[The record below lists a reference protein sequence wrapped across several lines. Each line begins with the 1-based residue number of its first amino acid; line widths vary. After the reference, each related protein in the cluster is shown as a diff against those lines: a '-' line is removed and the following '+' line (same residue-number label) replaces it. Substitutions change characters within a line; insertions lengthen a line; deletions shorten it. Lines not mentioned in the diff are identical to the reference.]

1 MKRYLVLG
9 LVVAGCLL
17 AAMGGRV
24 YYTHRYLPI
33 QAVQPIIKLL
43 DEGTRNSIEE
53 GTYRVRG
60 LMIVQY
66 PAGRSGMEGDPKR
79 IMITG
84 AGALEVKRALLRAM
98 EKATDPVTLDCLL
111 ACVGAS
117 AEERTLIFQGE
128 KEWAIIG
135 AAAERQNADPMKFLR
150 YFVTKNT
157 NGVTVLDAGGAV
169 PIP

>member
-1 MKRYLVLG
+1 MKRYLVFG

-17 AAMGGRV
+17 AAMGGRL

-79 IMITG
+79 IKITG

-98 EKATDPVTLDCLL
+98 EKATDPVTLQFLL
-111 ACVGAS
+111 TCVGAS
-117 AEERTLIFQGE
+117 AEEGTLVFRGE

-135 AAAERQNADPMKFLR
+135 AAAERQSAKPWQHLYF
-150 YFVTKNT
+150 FVTKDT
-157 NGVTVLDAGGAV
+157 NGVTVLGGGSTMR
-169 PIP
+169 IP